1 MTTFFVVNLGM
12 TAPAEGLQVL
22 QRIVPQ
28 LFGGGHSSSIN
39 VMDMQI
45 LGGTTPLA
53 GEVVAL
59 QGRLPVASEVI
70 VIPSPSGVFL
80 SLRVLFK
87 SFAHLLRTLL
97 LETDA
102 AVLLR
107 ARGIRE
113 ASTALNAVDRSAD
126 WRCPLFLPEFTKVQD
141 VLLLPIRRA
150 AGLAAFLGGARGLVE
165 HGADYALTLLKAAA
179 RLTVGGQ
186 GARLAPLEV
195 GRCLG
200 NLGSAVWAI
209 EDAVFP
215 WFHNLSDELSLL

>member
-53 GEVVAL
+53 SEVVAL
-59 QGRLPVASEVI
+59 QGRLPIASEVV
-70 VIPSPSGVFL
+70 VIPSPFGVFL
-80 SLRVLFK
+80 SLRVLLK
-87 SFAHLLRTLL
+87 SFARLLSTPL
-97 LETDA
+97 LETGA

-107 ARGIRE
+107 ARRVRE
-113 ASTALNAVDRSAD
+113 ASTALNAVGRGAD
-126 WRCPLFLPEFTKVQD
+126 WCRSLFLPEFTKVQD
-141 VLLLPIRRA
+141 VLLLPVRRA
-150 AGLAAFLGGARGLVE
+150 AGFTALLGGACGLVE

-186 GARLAPLEV
+186 GAGLAPLEA

-209 EDAVFP
+209 EDAVFA